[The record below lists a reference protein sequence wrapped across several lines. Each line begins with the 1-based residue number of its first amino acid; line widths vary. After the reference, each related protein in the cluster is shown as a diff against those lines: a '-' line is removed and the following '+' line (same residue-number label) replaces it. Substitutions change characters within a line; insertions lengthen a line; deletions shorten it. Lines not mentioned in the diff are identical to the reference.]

1 MITFINF
8 PNIIGE
14 YLFAWNIVTLKNL
27 KNLLIRLPYLFDKK
41 KNFKM
46 LAFTQMIDPVLS
58 IAAALSVQSPFT
70 SKAHSNYDAMVCV
83 LRKPFL

>member
-1 MITFINF
+1 
-8 PNIIGE
+8 
-14 YLFAWNIVTLKNL
+14 
-27 KNLLIRLPYLFDKK
+27 
-41 KNFKM
+41 M

-83 LRKPFL
+83 LRKPFSVEYFILQGMIVMSLHNKNEK